1 MDGLDALEFGRCWA
15 SRPDLRFVRFPG
27 LETYAHLYSPAMALI
42 PKAFFGGMNGTD
54 IIGLSVMPEIAR
66 RSEMSTIG
74 RRVSDVDALPWK

>member
-1 MDGLDALEFGRCWA
+1 
-15 SRPDLRFVRFPG
+15 
-27 LETYAHLYSPAMALI
+27 MALI